1 VSRMR
6 VSRLLPLLVA
16 LPGTLA
22 GQPLSRRVQSVREGT
37 VRFSYASRPGLCGDG
52 RDAVRTGPVMV
63 VLPSVVSYGHSDIDV
78 CLTGPVRVAIGRSNG
93 ESVSYRVHVGGRW
106 NASDDASDLGV
117 LLQRTN
123 GNFQNLSKTNGED
136 LTWDADGVRYAQDAK
151 NLKITWV
158 IDPDFLHSMHGHP
171 THVFKGKLTLF
182 DIDIVRNQAIP
193 KALLSKNGFKAVGD
207 NAPRSYQLDKNGWK
221 INIVAD
227 QDRRPEAVTLEHL
240 SSPG

>member
-1 VSRMR
+1 M
-6 VSRLLPLLVA
+6 
-16 LPGTLA
+16 
-22 GQPLSRRVQSVREGT
+22 
-37 VRFSYASRPGLCGDG
+37 PGLG
-52 RDAVRTGPVMV
+52 RYRLCYLAILACTT
-63 VLPSVVSYGHSDIDV
+63 
-78 CLTGPVRVAIGRSNG
+78 LTGPIGAWGQSSSDFSEVNFDG
-93 ESVSYRVHVGGRW
+93 TFVHLGGHIL
-106 NASDDASDLGV
+106 DASDLGV

-171 THVFKGKLTLF
+171 TYVFKGKLTLF